1 MRLFMRSLINKWI
14 KPVQEEENA
23 EQLSLLNRLHNKLQ
37 NLTNRSKWIM
47 LSIGTGTGFLLWLI
61 ILLAVHQQSN
71 GVADLSVTEKQR
83 ALTILNQL
91 SDINNQ
97 LQQLASNP
105 QNSQSFKTALTHIS
119 SDLSSFQKSLNEL
132 AKSSDVQKVSGQLA
146 SMQNDIDAQMLDLK
160 KAVASSN
167 DAKQYLDAK
176 VLPFHVISIDVIS
189 QQPFVSID
197 YANHITPLAVGDTV
211 AGWKITAADYD
222 AAQVEFKNAHDQYV
236 KISLQG

>member
-1 MRLFMRSLINKWI
+1 MRSLINKWI
-14 KPVQEEENA
+14 KPVQAEENT
-23 EQLSLLNRLHNKLQ
+23 EQLSLLNRLNNKLQ
-37 NLTNRSKWIM
+37 NLTDRSKWIM
-47 LSIGTGTGFLLWLI
+47 LSIGAITGLLLWLI
-61 ILLAVHQQSN
+61 ILFAVHQQNN
-71 GVADLSVTEKQR
+71 GVSDLRLTEKQR
-83 ALTILNQL
+83 AITILSQL

-119 SDLSSFQKSLNEL
+119 SALSSFQKSLNEL
-132 AKSSDVQKVSGQLA
+132 AKTNDIQKVSSQLT
-146 SMQNDIDAQMLDLK
+146 SMQNDVDAQMLDLK
-160 KAVASSN
+160 KAIASSN

-222 AAQVEFKNAHDQYV
+222 AAQVEFKNAQDQYV
-236 KISLQG
+236 KIALQG